1 MPSATKKKH
10 GVFRVGRTYVVTEQ
24 FTTPTLNGHE
34 VGGSWEG
41 GRVVELDPGNRFK
54 IIGEQGDD
62 SGWHIA
68 EIAHNLRFASREFPG
83 KAFTWKGQFYVRADC
98 HRVRVKEHRGG

>member
-41 GRVVELDPGNRFK
+41 GRAVELDPGNRFK
-54 IIGEQGDD
+54 IIGEQGND

-68 EIAHNLRFASREFPG
+68 EMAHNLRFASREFPG